1 MCRDIYRLT
10 EGGTDAWTL
19 KHEAAKLGITVRYH
33 TDLHNGLIKGVS
45 FERNGIRFQGGKLDR
60 SLSASRIL
68 PIENQVP
75 LTPRLRERLV
85 TPVVEKLLKAGGVAP
100 NVNNHKVLQPVP
112 SPAPKYKMSKDKG
125 VEYKLAL
132 MEQRKQEMQERRE
145 KMMERLQERQEQQQG
160 VRQSQG
166 IKM

>member
-19 KHEAAKLGITVRYH
+19 KHEAAKLGITVRYR
-33 TDLHNGLIKGVS
+33 TDLHSGLIKGVS

-85 TPVVEKLLKAGGVAP
+85 TPVVEKLLKKIG
-100 NVNNHKVLQPVP
+100 
-112 SPAPKYKMSKDKG
+112 
-125 VEYKLAL
+125 
-132 MEQRKQEMQERRE
+132 
-145 KMMERLQERQEQQQG
+145 
-160 VRQSQG
+160 
-166 IKM
+166 

>member
-1 MCRDIYRLT
+1 MVRL
-10 EGGTDAWTL
+10 E
-19 KHEAAKLGITVRYH
+19 V
-33 TDLHNGLIKGVS
+33 
-45 FERNGIRFQGGKLDR
+45 
-60 SLSASRIL
+60 
-68 PIENQVP
+68 
-75 LTPRLRERLV
+75 
-85 TPVVEKLLKAGGVAP
+85 
-100 NVNNHKVLQPVP
+100 
-112 SPAPKYKMSKDKG
+112 PKYKMSKDKG